1 MDISYP
7 EQQEQMNDRAEARR
21 QGIALGNYSTQLLH
35 QVLQRNIGTNTA
47 AKRGQWYRFMQMY
60 IPRCLN
66 NEEIEGKLQNI
77 TLQYTVIEQF

>member
-60 IPRCLN
+60 IPMK
-66 NEEIEGKLQNI
+66 KLKENYK
-77 TLQYTVIEQF
+77 TLHYSTL